1 MDTSPATESA
11 PPAIDSSNR
20 SSSTEFFATG
30 SGSSDTASQTHVSHG
45 ETETPRYRSAP
56 SDASR
61 GGETWMDFLRSDNDN
76 ESGEHLLP
84 RNGPGNS
91 EPYLQRSSAQAEGST
106 ADTARLADR
115 KRRLNVPEP
124 SGRRGGYRSSSS
136 HEGTEHA
143 TAGASASN
151 AIDLTGS
158 SPERPA
164 QPSATSPSHDGEGR
178 RESDI
183 VIPTWQP
190 DSAVS
195 NCPVC
200 GTQFSFW
207 YRKHHCRKCGR
218 VVCNNC
224 SPHRITIPRQYIV
237 RAPEEI
243 KMQQGGNL
251 IDLTGDSE
259 TDRPSAPPT
268 YNPALGGGEE
278 VRVCNPCVPDPNFSP
293 PPQQDIQSR
302 FPDFFSAGFSDSSAQ
317 AYTPLSP
324 GGRSRN
330 FTIDSQGFSRFAPA
344 MSGHRPS
351 LSDVSSRNA
360 AIGSRSDD
368 NSSRARGVG
377 LGSHQQQFSS
387 TPLGSA
393 GSNGAGRSP
402 YSYPHHPGSLSF
414 LSQHM
419 RSSRT
424 HSAGSTS
431 TAHQSRYRQF
441 AAPTSSQQPSP
452 APRRRV
458 VPEEDECPI
467 CHEELPPKG
476 PDGST
481 AQREAH
487 VEDCIA
493 ANFAGRPGPAQGTPG
508 SGGGTPSAISGHGSP
523 AGTPP
528 VVAEGSRGR
537 RRATHGMLRY
547 RATEKDCIDEKGEPQ
562 ECIICFEEFHEGDEM
577 GRLECFCK
585 FHRACIRSWWDTKGD
600 GSCPTHQGSVTLG

>member
-1 MDTSPATESA
+1 MDNTPALEPA
-11 PPAIDSSNR
+11 FQAIDSDDHGFSND
-20 SSSTEFFATG
+20 FDATG
-30 SGSSDTASQTHVSHG
+30 PGSSDSASQTHVPHG

-56 SDASR
+56 SNASR
-61 GGETWMDFLRSDNDN
+61 GGETWMDFLRADNGN
-76 ESGEHLLP
+76 TSQHGESHLP
-84 RNGPGNS
+84 RNGSGNPES
-91 EPYLQRSSAQAEGST
+91 ELQWSGALEGST

-115 KRRLNVPEP
+115 KRRLTVPEP

-136 HEGTEHA
+136 QEEGTERA
-143 TAGASASN
+143 TPRASASN
-151 AIDLTGS
+151 AIDLTSS

-164 QPSATSPSHDGEGR
+164 PPFAPSQSHDGQGR

-183 VIPTWQP
+183 FIPTWQP
-190 DSAVS
+190 DNDVS

-237 RAPEEI
+237 RAPDE
-243 KMQQGGNL
+243 MTRMLQ
-251 IDLTGDSE
+251 
-259 TDRPSAPPT
+259 APPT

-278 VRVCNPCVPDPNFSP
+278 VRVCNPCVPDPNFNP
-293 PPQQDIQSR
+293 PLQQDLQSR
-302 FPDFFSAGFSDSSAQ
+302 FPDFFSAGFNDPSTQ
-317 AYTPLSP
+317 PYTPLSP

-330 FTIDSQGFSRFAPA
+330 FTFDSQAFSRLAPA

-351 LSDVSSRNA
+351 LSDVSSRHG

-368 NSSRARGVG
+368 GSSRARGVG
-377 LGSHQQQFSS
+377 FGHLQQPFSS
-387 TPLGSA
+387 TLPSSVGSHD
-393 GSNGAGRSP
+393 SSRSP
-402 YSYPHHPGSLSF
+402 YPYPHHPGSLPF

-419 RSSRT
+419 RNSRT
-424 HSAGSTS
+424 QSTGS
-431 TAHQSRYRQF
+431 TAHQSRYRPF
-441 AAPTSSQQPSP
+441 ATPASSQPALP
-452 APRRRV
+452 APSRRL

-476 PDGST
+476 LDGNT
-481 AQREAH
+481 TQREAH

-493 ANFAGRPGPAQGTPG
+493 ANFAGRSGPSQGTPR
-508 SGGGTPSAISGHGSP
+508 SGGGTPLAISARPSP

-528 VVAEGSRGR
+528 VIAEGSRGR

-547 RATEKDCIDEKGEPQ
+547 RATEKDCVDEKGEPQ
-562 ECIICFEEFHEGDEM
+562 ECIICFEEFQEGDEM